1 MLSLLRIASRSTP
14 SATKAPSIDS
24 VVVVEDFV
32 VVAIVVVVVNFVV
45 VVVWR
50 VVMEVVLGV
59 DVGVVVVVV
68 VVVVVGFV
76 SILRGSI
83 RLRIQGTNVDTLV

>member
-14 SATKAPSIDS
+14 SATKVPPIDFD
-24 VVVVEDFV
+24 VVVEDLV

-45 VVVWR
+45 VVVCR
-50 VVMEVVLGV
+50 VVVVVVSGV
-59 DVGVVVVVV
+59 DDGVVVVV
-68 VVVVVGFV
+68 GLV

-83 RLRIQGTNVDTLV
+83 RLRIQGTNVETLV

>member
-14 SATKAPSIDS
+14 SATKLPSIEF
-24 VVVVEDFV
+24 VVVDEDFD

-45 VVVWR
+45 VVVGR
-50 VVMEVVLGV
+50 VVVVVGFGVEV
-59 DVGVVVVVV
+59 DVVVV
-68 VVVVVGFV
+68 VVVVVGLL

-83 RLRIQGTNVDTLV
+83 RLRIQGTNVETLV